1 MVVWKPN
8 ILFQISYLP
17 TSPCQCCILRRE
29 IYNSLVYL
37 EKQKRSRENS
47 TQPKEELVVSPFMS
61 LFVRIHSASL
71 PSSFTSLSR
80 FPFSLASLQSTLS
93 LAILHSFSKPP
104 LPLLK
109 VVHCLLS
116 NFFIL
121 RNPSR
126 NFFSEDI
133 IKILFRMKK
142 AKLFGGQIENL
153 SIFERKYVW
162 FECQNL
168 DFLISNYLFEQT
180 HESFSPG

>member
-71 PSSFTSLSR
+71 PSLHSLHFLVFLFLSRLFSLPCLSPSFILFLSPHSPFWKSFIAFWVIFSFSETLLGTFSLKILSR
-80 FPFSLASLQSTLS
+80 FCFVWKKQSYLVDKSKIFPF
-93 LAILHSFSKPP
+93 
-104 LPLLK
+104 LK
-109 VVHCLLS
+109 GNMFDL
-116 NFFIL
+116 NARI
-121 RNPSR
+121 
-126 NFFSEDI
+126 
-133 IKILFRMKK
+133 
-142 AKLFGGQIENL
+142 
-153 SIFERKYVW
+153 
-162 FECQNL
+162 
-168 DFLISNYLFEQT
+168 
-180 HESFSPG
+180 